1 MRHIFFLFYLLV
13 VFHATSVNASNS
25 DVAPVEILL
34 SPIPPLVMG
43 ADDAQR
49 GFLWDMAGI
58 IVHRLSKNLNGNL
71 LATRTLYPWKRAF
84 SLLDNTPNK
93 IMLQM
98 ARTPKRENMFHWIS
112 STTQMSFA
120 FIKSKEPAINT
131 INEALKNTSVAVYR
145 ASHLENFLRQKGFDN
160 NLELT
165 NDSVSGARLLNANR
179 VQAWYAS
186 VQEAKWL
193 HHKGIVEKHLVIGKE
208 ILKFDIWAVAS
219 KGTSKT
225 VLEALQTIIVNM
237 KADGTIDQLKSRY
250 GT

>member
-1 MRHIFFLFYLLV
+1 MRHIFFLFYLLM
-13 VFHATSVNASNS
+13 VFHVTSTQAASS

-43 ADDAQR
+43 KDQLQR
-49 GFLWDMAGI
+49 GFLWDVAGT
-58 IVHRLSKNLNGNL
+58 IVERLSKNSDGDL
-71 LATRTLYPWKRAF
+71 LAKRTLYPWKRGF
-84 SLLDNTPNK
+84 SLLSNTPNK

-112 STTQMSFA
+112 PTTQMSFA
-120 FIKSKEPAINT
+120 FIKLKQPVINT
-131 INEALKNTSVAVYR
+131 IDEALKSTSVAVYR
-145 ASHLENFLRQKGFDN
+145 ASHLENFLRQKGFDS

-165 NDSVSGARLLNANR
+165 NDSVAGARLLNAGR

-193 HHKGIVEKHLVIGKE
+193 LHKGVVKKHVVIGKE

-219 KGTSKT
+219 KGTSKSA
-225 VLEALQTIIVNM
+225 LEAIQTIITNM

-250 GT
+250 GI